1 MGTVLDDIVEQTAR
15 DLAKRRRRISF
26 RDLSS
31 LEDYERERRDF
42 AGALREEGRVSVIA
56 EIKKASPSKGVIR
69 PDFDPQAIARAY
81 RRGGASV
88 LSVLTDEPAFQGRLE
103 YLSAASRAARLPALR
118 KDFIIDPY
126 QVREARAW
134 GADAVLFIVG
144 ITEGRQLEELLH
156 AAAEEG
162 LACLVECYT
171 EEELKR
177 VPWELV
183 SVLGVNNRDLHTF
196 EVDLHRGVA
205 LLQSAPKDTLLVSE
219 SGLGTPEDLKLLHRE
234 GIHAALIGEHFMRR
248 DDPGQAVRELLR
260 GAFPPD
266 SGEGEEE

>member
-1 MGTVLDDIVEQTAR
+1 MGTILDDIVEQTAS
-15 DLAKRRRRISF
+15 DLKKRRRRFSY
-26 RDLSS
+26 RDLCS

-42 AGALREEGRVSVIA
+42 AGALRGGDRVSIIA

-81 RRGGASV
+81 RRGGASA

-103 YLSAASRAARLPALR
+103 YLSAASRAAGLPALR

-134 GADAVLFIVG
+134 GADAVLLIAG

-156 AAAEEG
+156 AASEEG
-162 LACLVECYT
+162 LASLVECYT
-171 EEELKR
+171 EEELGR
-177 VPWELV
+177 VPWKQV
-183 SVLGVNNRDLHTF
+183 SILGVNNRDLKTF

-205 LLQSAPKDTLLVSE
+205 LLQSAPEGTLLVSE
-219 SGLGTPEDLKLLHRE
+219 SGLGTPEDLRLLQKE

-248 DDPGQAVRELLR
+248 DDPGAAVRELLR
-260 GAFPPD
+260 GAFPPE
-266 SGEGEEE
+266 SGEEE